1 MGSLAGKRDVH
12 SLRAYATEESLQ
24 AKFPR
29 KGAHELD
36 LILLYPILDLLG
48 NQTLN
53 CSEYV
58 SVWLQTE
65 LYTVYFRLFK
75 VTQLDPVGQVTHMS
89 FERVTMKLPGKR
101 GWSLEKGFIDC
112 RVWVM
117 FQASNDDRDL
127 GTWLGE
133 YPNCNIQY
141 QTHIQCVLHLFI

>member
-1 MGSLAGKRDVH
+1 MLALSKKRLTEFQTCEKILWSLKTSPSIPKVGSLAGKRDVH

-58 SVWLQTE
+58 S
-65 LYTVYFRLFK
+65 F
-75 VTQLDPVGQVTHMS
+75 
-89 FERVTMKLPGKR
+89 
-101 GWSLEKGFIDC
+101 
-112 RVWVM
+112 
-117 FQASNDDRDL
+117 
-127 GTWLGE
+127 
-133 YPNCNIQY
+133 
-141 QTHIQCVLHLFI
+141 